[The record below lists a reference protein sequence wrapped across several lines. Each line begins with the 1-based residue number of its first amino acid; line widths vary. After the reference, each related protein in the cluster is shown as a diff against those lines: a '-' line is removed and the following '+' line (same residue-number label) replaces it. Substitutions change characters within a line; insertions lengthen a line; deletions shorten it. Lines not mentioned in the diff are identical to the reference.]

1 MHHQTLLGPSLQAVL
16 RCSLF
21 FSLSMS
27 SSFALAQASVSEQAL
42 TQTANDAQLKW
53 GPALRGFNQLFSTR
67 TS

>member
-1 MHHQTLLGPSLQAVL
+1 MCHPTLIGHSLQAAL
-16 RCSLF
+16 HGSLF

-53 GPALRGFNQLFSTR
+53 GPCPPWF
-67 TS
+67 